1 MTSYRTPLFF
11 AQAVGRVVRSRRPGE
26 SATVFLPA
34 VRPLLALAAEME
46 QVRNHVMPP
55 RSDDDDSH
63 DLDPLIA
70 EADRLRDADSW
81 EAVDSDAEFAHVLE
95 GGRAVIPTALAHTDE
110 DQDFLGLPGLLSAE
124 QTASLLARRDEAH
137 RRRATQD
144 DLFGVPR
151 GTAWQSAAGLRKEI
165 SEMVGRLA
173 SRNKLSHSA
182 IHAQVRNAVPGPPSA
197 SATEEILAARRDW
210 LMEQLI

>member
-34 VRPLLALAAEME
+34 VRPLLALAAEIE
-46 QVRNHVMPP
+46 EARNSVMPP
-55 RSDDDDSH
+55 RSSDDDAH
-63 DLDPLIA
+63 DLDPLV
-70 EADRLRDADSW
+70 ADEDRVGLPDSW
-81 EAVDSDAEFAHVLE
+81 EALDSDAEFAHVLE
-95 GGRAVIPTALAHTDE
+95 GGRAVVAAAVAPSDE

-144 DLFGVPR
+144 ELFGVPR
-151 GTAWQSAAGLRKEI
+151 DTAWQSAAGLRKEI
-165 SEMVGRLA
+165 NEMVRRLA
-173 SRNKLSHSA
+173 AREKVTPA
-182 IHAQVRNAVPGPPSA
+182 VMHAQVRKAVPGPPSA
-197 SATEEILAARRDW
+197 TATEEVLAARRDW
-210 LMEQLI
+210 LMERVF